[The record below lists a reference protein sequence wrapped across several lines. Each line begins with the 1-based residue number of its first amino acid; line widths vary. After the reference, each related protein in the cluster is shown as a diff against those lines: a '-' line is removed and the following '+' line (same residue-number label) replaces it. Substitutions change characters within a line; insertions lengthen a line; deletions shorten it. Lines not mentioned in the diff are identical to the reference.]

1 MNNYKLNISI
11 AAFLLLGFLSSCND
25 EFLERAPIV
34 NISDANYWKSANDL
48 KLYVNN
54 LYNRS
59 DLLNP
64 YTDWGTIGPYGVDA
78 DNGSDTQVTYNYN
91 TRMNG
96 ESTLPASGGGWST
109 SNWAALRD
117 INYFIDNYK
126 RVDVA
131 WNQVQPYVGEALF
144 FRSIFYF
151 DKLRRFGNLP
161 WISSTLNNTSTLLY
175 EGRLPRNQVTD
186 SIMVDLDKAI
196 EYLPERGKTYSGRI
210 TKEAAMLLQARIA
223 LYEGTWEKYHG
234 IKNTP
239 FKVNGSDGSKY
250 IQKAAEASGD
260 LMKLSE
266 KTGNSG
272 LIDGS
277 RYGYTNLFN
286 QRDYSANKEVILW
299 RKFSKDEE
307 QYTRWGSYYAAGRGL
322 TKSMIDS
329 YLCLDGKPITLS
341 PLYKGDKT
349 LKDIITNRDPRLNQ
363 TIFVDDGAHCL
374 TADFNRFFTVPT
386 FEGVITQNCPTG
398 YQLYKG
404 YNTNYEECTNQQS
417 TTGVIYF
424 RYAEALLIY
433 AEAKAELE
441 TITQDDINKTIN
453 ALRKR
458 VGMSEGLLK
467 MADIPTDTN
476 WDFKN
481 ISPLLNEIRRERKVE
496 LACEGFRVDDLF
508 RWAAIDEVIVGK
520 RPKGAFKAQW
530 KDYPNSTTA
539 FIEAW
544 EQLKADNNG
553 FIDMY
558 QGFSAVSNGFKFNLG
573 RDYLYPIPTTELTL
587 NPQLGQNPGW

>member
-11 AAFLLLGFLSSCND
+11 ATFLLLGFLSSCND

-250 IQKAAEASGD
+250 IQKAAEASRT
-260 LMKLSE
+260 LMNLSE

-277 RYGYTNLFN
+277 GYGYTNLFN

-433 AEAKAELE
+433 AEAKAELG